1 MEAKFPMEEAPPSR
15 PHNSTAQYS
24 IVVACNK
31 CGGLHETGISVTIE
45 HGPVTKQSVG
55 ALYEGKSLPKSLADL
70 TNTSITCSKTGRQ
83 STQKNLHQIFL
94 VPSTHDSPK
103 HHRSTH

>member
-1 MEAKFPMEEAPPSR
+1 MEAKFPIEEAPASR
-15 PHNSTAQYS
+15 QHNSTAQYS
-24 IVVACNK
+24 IAVACNK

-45 HGPVTKQSVG
+45 NGPVAKQSVG
-55 ALYEGKSLPKSLADL
+55 ALYEGKSLPKSLADV

-94 VPSTHDSPK
+94 VPSTTDSPK
-103 HHRSTH
+103 HHKPTH